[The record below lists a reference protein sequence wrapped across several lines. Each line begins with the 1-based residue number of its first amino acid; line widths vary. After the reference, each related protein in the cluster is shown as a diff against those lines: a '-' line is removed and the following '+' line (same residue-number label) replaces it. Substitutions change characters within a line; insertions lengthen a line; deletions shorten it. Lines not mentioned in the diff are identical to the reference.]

1 MTRSE
6 RVKQCVKIA
15 QHSVHR
21 WTPNGKKPILGF
33 NPEPGRPY
41 IVLRNVVYSNPLV
54 TLPIEQGYTCD
65 LASIPRL
72 LWWVPGLSPTD
83 ANKRAAVVHDLIYE
97 RQMVDRVIA
106 DALFVSILKA
116 DGVNFFV
123 RWAMYSAVRIFG
135 ERAWQHNQRVN
146 ERRARVMREAKKW
159 NP

>member
-6 RVKQCVKIA
+6 RVRQCVKIA
-15 QHSVHR
+15 QQSVHR

-41 IVLRNVVYSNPLV
+41 IVLRNVVYTNPLV
-54 TLPIEQGYTCD
+54 TVPIKQGTTLD
-65 LASIPRL
+65 LASTPRF
-72 LWWVPGLSPTD
+72 LWWIPGLSPTD
-83 ANKRAAVVHDLIYE
+83 ANKRAALLHDVLYLE
-97 RQMVDRVIA
+97 QKVDRVIA
-106 DALFVSILKA
+106 DALFVSVLKA

-135 ERAWQHNQRVN
+135 ERAWKHHQRMN
-146 ERRARVMREAKKW
+146 ERRARVMREARRA